1 MRFQAPKVKGTD
13 GEKPLSVNERPEDRP
28 VGKRRLLVAFAL
40 LCALAAVLAGRHL
53 DAPGTYYDE
62 VIQAE
67 PAVQFL
73 AEDGRPSAVPGARTI
88 RLFGG
93 WFPIT
98 VQPYMGALKS
108 QLLIPVFA
116 VFGASV
122 PTLRVATLAIAL
134 VGLLLAMLWAR
145 ETLGIR
151 IAIVAGLLLVTDPSF
166 LLTARH
172 DWGSFA
178 LGFCCRCGGLYFL
191 TVGWRRGTIAPP
203 FVGGLLLGLGVYNKI
218 DFGVFVAAAAVALAL
233 TFPRIVRESLRTW
246 RRQALPVGL
255 GFALGAAPM
264 ISGAT
269 AALSVTGK
277 VFRRQNLGAG
287 DWAEKFHTFA
297 ATLDGSYFHELML
310 SGGSFERMA
319 QAPNAASGPFLV
331 VFALSLAYLA
341 VALWRDRRAGEL
353 DPAQAFV
360 WAATL
365 LIAIGI
371 FLTPRAVRIHHALNI
386 YPFPQ
391 FVVALTLARIH
402 SRRDAGPGAIRR
414 AASVAALALLVAGNL
429 LVTAR
434 TLEHMRSTGGKG
446 RWSDSLDA
454 FAQELSSRPG
464 TVAVSLDWGFDG
476 PLRFAAR
483 DLGLVEPVWSM
494 RSAHRPGRA
503 WRFSGSARHVYLLF
517 DEDFAVFDFGPKFL
531 TTARA
536 LDPASVE
543 IRRHF
548 DREGDSTFVS
558 VRFARPHQLKYDGNF
573 EVEFR

>member
-1 MRFQAPKVKGTD
+1 MP
-13 GEKPLSVNERPEDRP
+13 VNERPE
-28 VGKRRLLVAFAL
+28 VRRAGVRTLAIMFAL
-40 LCALAAVLAGRHL
+40 LCTLAVVLAGFHL
-53 DAPGTYYDE
+53 DVPGTYYDE

-73 AEDGRPSAVPGARTI
+73 AKDGRPSAIPGARTI

-93 WFPIT
+93 WFPT
-98 VQPYMGALKS
+98 AVQPYMGALKS

-122 PTLRVATLAIAL
+122 PALRATTFAIAL
-134 VGLLLAMLWAR
+134 VGLLFAMLWAR

-151 IAIVAGLLLVTDPSF
+151 IAIVAGLLLATDPSF
-166 LLTARH
+166 LFTARH

-178 LGFCCRCGGLYFL
+178 LGFCCRCGGLYLL
-191 TVGWRRGTIAPP
+191 TFGWRCGRVVPP
-203 FVGGLLLGLGVYNKI
+203 FLGGLLFGLGVYNKI
-218 DFGVFVAAAAVALAL
+218 DFGVFVAASAVALVL
-233 TFPRIVRESLRTW
+233 VFPRIVREPIRTW
-246 RRQALPVGL
+246 RRQLLPAGL
-255 GFALGAAPM
+255 GLALGAAPM

-269 AALSVTGK
+269 AALSATGN
-277 VFRRQNLGAG
+277 VFRRQSLGSG
-287 DWAEKFHTFA
+287 DWAEKSHTFA

-319 QAPNAASGPFLV
+319 QVSGAASSPFLV
-331 VFALSLAYLA
+331 VFTLSLVYLGA
-341 VALWRDRRAGEL
+341 VLWRDRRQGEL

-365 LIAIGI
+365 LIGIGI
-371 FLTPRAVRIHHALNI
+371 FLTPRTVRIHHALNI

-391 FVVALTLARIH
+391 YVVALVLVRIH
-402 SRRDAGPGAIRR
+402 SRRDVRSGAVRR
-414 AASVAALALLVAGNL
+414 AATVAALALLVAGNI
-429 LVTAR
+429 LVTTR
-434 TLEHMRSTGGKG
+434 ILDHMRSTGGKG

-483 DLGLVEPVWSM
+483 DLGRIEPFWAM
-494 RSAHRPGRA
+494 RSANRPGRA
-503 WRFSGSARHVYLLF
+503 WRFSGNARNVYLLF
-517 DEDFAVFDFGPKFL
+517 DEDFAVFEFGPKFL
-531 TTARA
+531 AAVGA
-536 LDPASVE
+536 LDPSSVE
-543 IRRHF
+543 IRRHV
-548 DREGDSTFVS
+548 DREGDPTFVS
-558 VRFARPHQLKYDGNF
+558 VRITRPHQITYDGNF